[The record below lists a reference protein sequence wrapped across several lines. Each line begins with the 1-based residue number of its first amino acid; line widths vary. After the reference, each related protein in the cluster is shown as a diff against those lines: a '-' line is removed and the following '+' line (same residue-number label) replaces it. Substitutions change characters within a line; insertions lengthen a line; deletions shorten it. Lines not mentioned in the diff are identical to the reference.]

1 MASTIRYRVNGM
13 YFTVTASNRSQRM
26 VQEVLVP
33 QEEELQNG

>member
-1 MASTIRYRVNGM
+1 MATIRYRVNGL

-33 QEEELQNG
+33 QEEEVLNG